1 MEQVTKKILL
11 KNKFYDFEKVINSFD
26 KQINQMSTPLHHQP
40 NDNTVK
46 GNNRKKKLALLFQI
60 NFL

>member
-1 MEQVTKKILL
+1 
-11 KNKFYDFEKVINSFD
+11 
-26 KQINQMSTPLHHQP
+26 MSTPLHHQP

-46 GNNRKKKLALLFQI
+46 GNDGKKNLALLFQI